1 MENKGLFTKI
11 LAVSGAVLVWIPI
24 LFTLITGILGS
35 ISMGELSIDYLMPAE
50 MFLFALAGAVLLL
63 WAAVRSKL
71 CLKLLAAGFV
81 AMPIFMIA
89 AQAVASASGMANG
102 NNPSEGL
109 PLAAV
114 IVMLV
119 LYTLALVY
127 LCVVSV
133 MFLKM
138 LFIKENLKSNRG
150 NPFKR

>member
-1 MENKGLFTKI
+1 MENKSLFTKI

-35 ISMGELSIDYLMPAE
+35 ISMGKMSIDYLMPAE

-71 CLKLLAAGFV
+71 CLKRIAVGFV
-81 AMPIFMIA
+81 AMPVFMIA
-89 AQAVASASGMANG
+89 AQAIASMSGMASG

-114 IVMLV
+114 ITMLV
-119 LYTLALVY
+119 LYTLALIY

-133 MFLKM
+133 MLVKM
-138 LFIKENLKSNRG
+138 LFMKENLKSKRG